1 MNYSMLLLVLAYE
14 VILIGGVGAFLAWR
28 QSKAGSE
35 KDGFALAGRD
45 LPVPAVATT
54 MALTVLGSVHILG
67 VFEMSWFL
75 GASAAWFGIAHVI
88 LLTIVCKGTG
98 VWVRKL
104 GVTTVPEILERLYG
118 TAMRLMVS
126 CVMAGM
132 MFGAMTLES
141 QGLGILFSAM
151 TDWDIKTGAIVGG
164 GLGIAY
170 VILAGMKEVGWL
182 NVINAI
188 IMYVAL
194 ILAVVWIGFAL
205 PGDGYNT
212 VADYYLE
219 AGEPHMISLFGTAE
233 IMVTFA
239 IATTI
244 AVVFSQATN
253 QMLLQVAMAA
263 KNESTIRRSLWIAA
277 PVNGMFAVF
286 AVVLGLA
293 AKSVAEFNEL
303 GPKVAAPEMLVQLL
317 PGWLSGLLL
326 ASFIAVILSTFAM
339 VALASSTLFSRDI
352 YQALYRPQ
360 ASEREIT
367 LVTRVCIVLMGS
379 AAIAVA
385 AYLPPILAA
394 VNWLLAWLVPVF
406 WLVVFGLFWKSSRR
420 VGVIALTT
428 AWVLNMAWSF
438 TDLPAMLG
446 LAQMPNSYVTLIVTV
461 AILVVGNL
469 LIKGQPGL
477 LRGTV
482 DATAAMAPPRAA
494 AN

>member
-14 VILIGGVGAFLAWR
+14 VVLIGGVGLFLAYR
-28 QSKAGSE
+28 QSHAAPE
-35 KDGFALAGRD
+35 KDGFALAGRN
-45 LPVPAVATT
+45 LPVSAVATT

-67 VFEMSWFL
+67 VFEMTWYL
-75 GASAAWFGIAHVI
+75 GASAAWFGIAHVV
-88 LLTIVCKGTG
+88 LLTIVCMGTG
-98 VWVRKL
+98 VWVRRL
-104 GVTTVPEILERLYG
+104 GITTVPEVLDRMYG
-118 TAMRLMVS
+118 TGMRLMVS

-151 TDWDIKTGAIVGG
+151 TDWDIRTGAIVGG
-164 GLGIAY
+164 ALGISY
-170 VILAGMKEVGWL
+170 VIFAGMKEVGWL

-188 IMYVAL
+188 IMYIAL
-194 ILAVVWIGFAL
+194 ILAVVFVGFAL

-212 VADYYLE
+212 VAEYYH
-219 AGEPHMISLFGTAE
+219 AADQSYMVSLWGTPE
-233 IMVTFA
+233 IIVTFA

-263 KNESTIRRSLWIAA
+263 QNEGTIRKSLWIAA

-286 AVVLGLA
+286 AVILGLA
-293 AKSVAEFNEL
+293 AKSVVEFNEL
-303 GPKVAAPEMLVQLL
+303 GPKVATPEMLVQLL

-352 YQALYRPQ
+352 YQALLRPE
-360 ASEREIT
+360 ASEKEIVR
-367 LVTRVCIVLMGS
+367 VTRTCIVLLGV

-406 WLVVFGLFWKSSRR
+406 WLFVFGLFWKSHKV
-420 VGVIALTT
+420 VGVTT
-428 AWVLNMAWSF
+428 LAVAWIFNMAWSF
-438 TDLPAMLG
+438 TELPAALG
-446 LAQMPNSYVTLIVTV
+446 MANIPNSYVTLTITV
-461 AILVVGNL
+461 VMLVAGNL
-469 LIKGQPGL
+469 MVEGQPGIF
-477 LRGTV
+477 RRPCEEQ
-482 DATAAMAPPRAA
+482 A
-494 AN
+494 